1 MLQITLKRFSDYYS
15 RKNRWWIPFLC
26 GLPFI
31 VALPPFN
38 HELHPIFSLFPVLN
52 LVVIV
57 PLLSVSLQRSRRRAV
72 LHAWLYG
79 TSIGFGQCF
88 WLYFVKIEG
97 LWLLIVFAML
107 LLSAFVGLFFLVAGM
122 AFRWSY
128 RAFPR
133 LYLLFYPACWI
144 LIDYS
149 RTLGELCFP
158 WGFLG
163 YNFTPVLPISQFAS
177 LTGVWGVTFIAVM
190 GNLIV
195 WEVLVAL
202 YRTGSCRSVLPCAA
216 IFTVAVAAC
225 AVWGYVRVAGI
236 SSGAQSVEVALL
248 QTSIDQ
254 LNWGTS
260 SLDTSFAITDSMVK
274 SASTCRPDLIVGPE
288 SALLCFLSRQSVYR
302 RRVCGL
308 ADSAG
313 IPILLGALHWDR
325 APQGSVYDYLVYNTA
340 FLIRPGQ
347 CELEPYRKIILVP
360 FSENFPFEVTFP
372 ILSRVNLG
380 EADFKRGKEHV
391 VYRVNDSVRAAPVIC
406 YEMAF
411 PGFVRKRLQ
420 KGANLLVHI
429 TNDGWF
435 GRTTGPH
442 QHAIMARMR
451 CIENGVGMARCAIT
465 GVSMF
470 VDPSGRVSG
479 KTGLGE
485 RTILYGSVPLR
496 SATTLYAR
504 YGDWF
509 VVLCAVLSIFFIPTG
524 VLRQFFLKKRSAADC
539 SPPPGMDTHLKT

>member
-1 MLQITLKRFSDYYS
+1 MPL
-15 RKNRWWIPFLC
+15 LC
-26 GLPFI
+26 GLPFV

-38 HELHPIFSLFPVLN
+38 HELHPLFSLFPLLN

-57 PLLSVSLQRSRRRAV
+57 PLLFVSLQRSRRRAV

-107 LLSAFVGLFFLVAGM
+107 LLSAFVGLFFLAAGM
-122 AFRWSY
+122 VFRWSY
-128 RAFPR
+128 RQFAR

-163 YNFTPVLPISQFAS
+163 YNVTPILPISQFAS
-177 LTGVWGVTFIAVM
+177 LTGVWGVTFFAVV

-195 WEVLVAL
+195 WEALVAL
-202 YRTGSCRSVLPCAA
+202 YRRGSCRSVLPGAA
-216 IFTVAVAAC
+216 VFTLAVAAC
-225 AVWGYVRVAGI
+225 AVWGSVRI
-236 SSGAQSVEVALL
+236 SRVGSSAQSVDVALL

-274 SASTCRPDLIVGPE
+274 CASTNRPDLIVGPE
-288 SALLCFLSRQSVYR
+288 SALLCFLSRQSAHR
-302 RRVCGL
+302 RRVCQW

-313 IPILLGALHWDR
+313 VPILLGALHWDR

-347 CELEPYRKIILVP
+347 CEPEPYRKIILVP

-372 ILSRVNLG
+372 VLSRVNLG

-406 YEMAF
+406 YEMIF
-411 PGFVRKRLQ
+411 PGFVRNRLQ

-470 VDPSGRVSG
+470 VDPAGRVSG
-479 KTGLGE
+479 KTELGE
-485 RTILYGSVPLR
+485 RTILYGTVPLG

-504 YGDWF
+504 HGDWF
-509 VVLCAVLSIFFIPTG
+509 VVLCAALSIFFITAG
-524 VLRQFFLKKRSAADC
+524 LLRQFFWKKRRAADRFL
-539 SPPPGMDTHLKT
+539 PPVMCTNKQE